1 MSDNTQTICN
11 ALKGEWYSIVTLINY
26 LATLLDRI
34 KAQIQAIIDRIKNT
48 IINQIINTIKSLEE
62 NISSLLGL
70 RAIDS
75 SKARADFCNIL
86 YKCEFAIEMI
96 SKSISPELYNEIFGS
111 HPING
116 IDLSKYG
123 ITTEFNSRYEL
134 FEYVFCRLSLQGILQ
149 SITDTLINNILTF
162 INKFT
167 KYFDINFWLG
177 NTFIGRQLLLL
188 IAEYDAI
195 FNNTILPFM
204 NKLGMFLECSFSIC
218 DFKMSTQNYMENFAN
233 AYKANRDATKPVGNQ
248 WSITKEALY
257 ADLTQSFSQAN
268 SEMVTFNNTLMAP
281 INGASTIFK
290 ITPNNTP
297 APSTP
302 NSNQTL
308 PYNSDELATIKNN
321 LANRK
326 SLMTPGITDGTPVRM
341 VIRLSSPNSSEVD

>member
-1 MSDNTQTICN
+1 
-11 ALKGEWYSIVTLINY
+11 
-26 LATLLDRI
+26 
-34 KAQIQAIIDRIKNT
+34 
-48 IINQIINTIKSLEE
+48 LE
-62 NISSLLGL
+62 
-70 RAIDS
+70 
-75 SKARADFCNIL
+75 
-86 YKCEFAIEMI
+86 
-96 SKSISPELYNEIFGS
+96 
-111 HPING
+111 
-116 IDLSKYG
+116 
-123 ITTEFNSRYEL
+123 
-134 FEYVFCRLSLQGILQ
+134 
-149 SITDTLINNILTF
+149 
-162 INKFT
+162 
-167 KYFDINFWLG
+167 

-204 NKLGMFLECSFSIC
+204 NKLDLFLGCSWSICSYTASTLNYYDSFSAI
-218 DFKMSTQNYMENFAN
+218 
-233 AYKANRDATKPVGNQ
+233 YKANRDATKPVGNQ

-297 APSTP
+297 APVTP

-326 SLMTPGITDGTPVRM
+326 SLMTPGITDGTPVRT